1 MLIART
7 SMFTGITRVL
17 ELPVN
22 QAQLDAYAAGILVQD
37 AFPNLTAN
45 QREFIKIGVTAEEWL
60 TFLGEES

>member
-1 MLIART
+1 
-7 SMFTGITRVL
+7 MFTGITRVL